1 MELRLLLRH
10 LMDRDAPTL
19 VFWQNMT
26 LCQGFHRKLAK
37 QNVKSFI
44 QEAQDM
50 DVDITSWEPVHLVQ
64 HSVLKLIWKKQELR
78 EQYFFMVVP
87 AKKVELP
94 RLSWQETVY
103 GKIWMQLLPG
113 IRKM

>member
-10 LMDRDAPTL
+10 LM
-19 VFWQNMT
+19 
-26 LCQGFHRKLAK
+26 
-37 QNVKSFI
+37 
-44 QEAQDM
+44 DM
-50 DVDITSWEPVHLVQ
+50 DVDITSWEPVHLVP
-64 HSVLKLIWKKQELR
+64 HLVLRLTWKKQELR
-78 EQYFFMVVP
+78 EQYFFMAVP
-87 AKKVELP
+87 VKKVELP